1 MSLGL
6 NSSNWEAAVTASP
19 DTLQLE
25 SSAKS
30 VHHVLSKAV
39 TRGPQKDLAKLV
51 CGPAFVATLR
61 SQFGQK
67 IIQTLVDFGTT
78 RTVAAVCAELEKA
91 EAATLVDAD
100 GVALIIRSVA
110 IRVDDSSDARKAL
123 LKSVAKVGAEALIAS
138 KWSLNFAAEVA
149 IADGD
154 VFSKLVSSPKARSAL
169 KAILSSTQRPKEAI
183 HFVETLLSKASDVQI
198 EKAASFVMGAV
209 ADALKATSEHKPREE
224 VLAALAQHAD
234 AKNVS
239 TLSTTVSSWKSLAT
253 LVVKPEG
260 GRIVAALLARAD
272 EKSGAALANA
282 VLSSTNA
289 KDLSAS
295 RSSSVLA
302 VLTTLQ
308 KQYPDVC
315 VKHNVKRATLS
326 AAEVKLTK
334 ATKPAFT
341 AAKDNILEK
350 IRSLERQKE
359 QRSVQAVVA
368 EQPVAK
374 KRRVA

>member
-1 MSLGL
+1 M
-6 NSSNWEAAVTASP
+6 TASP

-30 VHHVLSKAV
+30 VLHVLSKAV
-39 TRGPQKDLAKLV
+39 TRGPQKELAKLV

-61 SQFGQK
+61 SEFGQK
-67 IIQTLVDFGTT
+67 IIQALVDFGTT

-91 EAATLVDAD
+91 EAATLVEAD

-110 IRVDDSSDARKAL
+110 NRVDDSSDARKSVI
-123 LKSVAKVGAEALIAS
+123 KTVAKVGAEALITS

-149 IADGD
+149 LADTE
-154 VFSKLVSSPKARSAL
+154 VFSKLVSSPKARNALKSAL
-169 KAILSSTQRPKEAI
+169 STTQRPKEAI
-183 HFVETLLSKASDVQI
+183 HFVETLLSKSIEQQI
-198 EKAASFVMGAV
+198 EKSASFVFGAV
-209 ADALKATSEHKPREE
+209 SDAVKASADHKPRED
-224 VLAALAQHAD
+224 VLVAIAQHAD
-234 AKNVS
+234 TKNVS
-239 TLSTTVSSWKSLAT
+239 SLAVAVASWKNLAT

-272 EKSGAALANA
+272 AKSGAALGNA
-282 VLSSTNA
+282 VLSATNA
-289 KDLSAS
+289 KELSSS

-308 KQYPDVC
+308 KQYPEVC
-315 VKHNVKRATLS
+315 ANHKVNRATLS

-334 ATKPAFT
+334 ATKPAF
-341 AAKDNILEK
+341 AATKDNILEK

-359 QRSVQAVVA
+359 QRSGQAVVV
-368 EQPVAK
+368 EQPAAK